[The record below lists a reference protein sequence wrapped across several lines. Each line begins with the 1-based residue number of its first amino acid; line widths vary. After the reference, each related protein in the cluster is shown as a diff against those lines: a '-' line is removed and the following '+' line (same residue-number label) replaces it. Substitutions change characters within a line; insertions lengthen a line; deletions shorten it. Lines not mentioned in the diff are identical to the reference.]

1 MPLRSQIDQELEL
14 YYLACVLDDTL
25 HTSYNGNV
33 LKMVVSPGTKRVM
46 RASACC
52 EKTMLAVTP
61 ASTGP
66 NLKVAFSVMGLLK
79 NPLRNRLGHIM
90 FVSLTYLTADTRLQV
105 TDDKPP
111 RKLVWADRVERATV
125 CL

>member
-1 MPLRSQIDQELEL
+1 MPLRSQIDEELEL

-25 HTSYNGNV
+25 HTSYNGHV
-33 LKMVVSPGTKRVM
+33 LKMAVSPGTKRVM
-46 RASACC
+46 ACIGVLR
-52 EKTMLAVTP
+52 KTMLAVTP

-66 NLKVAFSVMGLLK
+66 KVAFSVMGLLK

>member
-1 MPLRSQIDQELEL
+1 MPLRSQIDEELEL

-25 HTSYNGNV
+25 QKSYNGHV
-33 LKMVVSPGTKRVM
+33 LKMAVSPGTKRVM
-46 RASACC
+46 ACIGVLR
-52 EKTMLAVTP
+52 KTMLAATP

-66 NLKVAFSVMGLLK
+66 EVAFSVMSLLK

-90 FVSLTYLTADTRLQV
+90 FVSLTYLTADTRLQA